1 MLPCL
6 NVCIGSFSLN
16 QHSVDTPFSLSVYA
30 ASQRALTGVVESL
43 CFTDVDGS
51 VLELP
56 HTHWIKWDSKTWQVF
71 LILFLDAINKPL
83 EFKIFKK
90 FWTISDHALDSFC
103 FVSYKIPSRSRVEA
117 EAQRVISL
125 LNAETTPAN
134 DGELPIMSKCLRLK

>member
-1 MLPCL
+1 MNKMLPCL

-83 EFKIFKK
+83 EFKIFK
-90 FWTISDHALDSFC
+90 SFGRYLIMLSIPSVLSHTRSLLEVELKLKRRESSLYSMQKQRLQMT
-103 FVSYKIPSRSRVEA
+103 VSY
-117 EAQRVISL
+117 Q
-125 LNAETTPAN
+125 
-134 DGELPIMSKCLRLK
+134 